1 MNFSNLLNESKKHFP
16 KLKIKFKD
24 QSPFMTFLRIILFFN
39 IKFMRF
45 TTTIGHTIY
54 FPDKEYIK
62 KDSACIT
69 LMHELVHLY
78 DMDRVGFFLFA
89 FLYLF
94 PQILAVLF
102 LPILFF
108 SWKIALIGLLLL
120 LPWPA
125 YFRMNYE
132 RRAYFVSLYT
142 MKKIEEID
150 GVNYLLDVNK
160 DVFIKQFTGANYY
173 FMWFFPN
180 LKKDFIE
187 AVRII
192 EDGNRPYQDK
202 IFDIVDDI
210 LKSSVKL

>member
-1 MNFSNLLNESKKHFP
+1 
-16 KLKIKFKD
+16 
-24 QSPFMTFLRIILFFN
+24 
-39 IKFMRF
+39 MRF